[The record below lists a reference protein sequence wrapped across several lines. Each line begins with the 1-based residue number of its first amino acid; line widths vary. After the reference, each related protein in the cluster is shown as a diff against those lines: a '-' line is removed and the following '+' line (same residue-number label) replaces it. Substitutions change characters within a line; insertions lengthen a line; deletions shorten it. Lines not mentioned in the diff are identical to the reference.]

1 MKGKNKEE
9 EKRGENMKEQKNRT
23 IQEVIAKRK
32 EHSRRVDTKLIMKA
46 YNYAKNHHGDQLRKS
61 GEPYIIHPLNVAY
74 ILAEIGLDDSTISAA
89 LLHDVVEDTEV
100 SQNQITKEFGQ
111 EISEMVAG
119 VTKLG
124 NIFFASVEERQVEDY
139 RKMFL
144 AMGKDIRV
152 ILIKLADRLH
162 NMRTLKYLK
171 RDRQIAISKE
181 TMDLYAPLANRL
193 GLYSLKWELEDL
205 AFKYLYPDEYHE
217 VVEGINKKREER
229 LQFIEK
235 IMADIRV
242 ALKKQRI
249 DAEVTG
255 RAKHLYSI
263 YKKMKRDN
271 KTLDQIYDLFALR
284 ILVNSVKD
292 CYAALGVVH
301 ELYNPMPGRF
311 KDYIAVPKP
320 NMYQSIHTT
329 LLGENGT
336 PFEVQI
342 RTYEMHRVAEFGIA
356 AHWAYKEASY
366 FGKKQAVKVE
376 EDKLAWLRETLE
388 WQKDMQDPQEFL
400 ETLKTEL
407 FEDEVY
413 VFTPKGKIIVLPRGA
428 TPIDFAYSIHQEI
441 GNKMTGCKINSKMMP
456 IVTKLK
462 NGDIVDIITSDNS
475 KGPSRD
481 WLKFVKSSSAKNKIK
496 SWFKKA
502 QKSENIERGKELIEK
517 ELKRI
522 GVSYEDLFKNQYI
535 DPMLEKYRYK
545 NLDDMYLAVGFGANS
560 AGKVIARMLQEYR
573 KEHEEE
579 GVEEKIQELVKARQR
594 RPKVSGSGIVVKGID
609 NCLVKLSKCCNP
621 LPGDEIVGYITKGR
635 GVSVHRKDCPNI
647 KNLISEENRMID
659 VEWYKENKETY
670 QADIEVRAND
680 RSGLLLDILKQ
691 IGTTKAL
698 ILGVKTKTT
707 KERIAIIGVTLEV
720 ENLEEL
726 NRAINA
732 IRKVDSV
739 YEVRRS

>member
-1 MKGKNKEE
+1 MREE
-9 EKRGENMKEQKNRT
+9 TQEIT
-23 IQEVIAKRK
+23 IQDVINKRK
-32 EHSRRVDTKLIMKA
+32 QHSRKVDVKLIMKA
-46 YNYAKNHHGDQLRKS
+46 YNLAKEKHGDQKRHS

-74 ILAEIGLDDSTISAA
+74 ILADIGLDESTISAA
-89 LLHDVVEDTEV
+89 LLHDVVEDTDMTDEELRK
-100 SQNQITKEFGQ
+100 IFGD
-111 EISEMVAG
+111 EIADMVAG
-119 VTKLG
+119 VTKLSS
-124 NIFFASVEERQVEDY
+124 IQFETVEERQAEDY

-171 RDRQIAISKE
+171 RDRQIAISRE
-181 TMDLYAPLANRL
+181 TRELYAPLANRL
-193 GLYSLKWELEDL
+193 GIYSLKWELEDL
-205 AFKYLYPDEYHE
+205 TFKYLEPEEYHE
-217 VVEGINKKREER
+217 LVEGINKKREER
-229 LQFIEK
+229 IKFIEK
-235 IMADIRV
+235 IMADIR
-242 ALKKQRI
+242 ATLKKQRI

-263 YKKMKRDN
+263 YRKMKRDN

-301 ELYNPMPGRF
+301 ELYSPMPGRF

-329 LLGENGT
+329 LLGEKGT

-342 RTYEMHRVAEFGIA
+342 RTFEMHKIAEFGIA

-366 FGKKQAVKVE
+366 FGKKQSVKVE

-400 ETLKTEL
+400 NTLKTEL

-413 VFTPKGKIIVLPRGA
+413 VFTPKGAIKVLPMGA
-428 TPIDFAYSIHQEI
+428 TPIDFAYSIHAEI
-441 GNKMTGCKINSKMMP
+441 GNRMTGCKINSKMMP

-462 NGDIVDIITSDNS
+462 TGDIVEIITSDKS

-481 WLKFVKSSSAKNKIK
+481 WLKFVKSTAARNKIK

-502 QKSENIERGKELIEK
+502 QKAENIERGKELIEK

-522 GVSYEDLFKNQYI
+522 GLSHTDLFKTEYI
-535 DPMLEKYRYK
+535 NPMFEKYKYK
-545 NLDDMYLAVGFGANS
+545 NLEEMYAAVGFGANS
-560 AGKVIARMLQEYR
+560 SVKVIAKMLQEYR
-573 KEHEEE
+573 KEHQEEDIE
-579 GVEEKIQELVKARQR
+579 RKIEELKKAKIKKTKPSSSGVI
-594 RPKVSGSGIVVKGID
+594 VKGID

-635 GVSVHRKDCPNI
+635 GVSVHRKDCQNV
-647 KNLISEENRMID
+647 KELISEENRMID
-659 VEWYKENKETY
+659 VEWYAEEKSEY
-670 QADIEVRAND
+670 QAEIEICSND
-680 RSGLLLDILKQ
+680 RPGLLVDILKML
-691 IGTTKAL
+691 GTTKAK
-698 ILGVKTKTT
+698 ILGVNTKTT
-707 KERIAIIGVTLEV
+707 KERIAIIDITVEV
-720 ENLEEL
+720 ENVNEL
-726 NRAINA
+726 NKAQKVL
-732 IRKVDSV
+732 RKVNSV
-739 YEVRRS
+739 YDVRRKEEK

>member
-1 MKGKNKEE
+1 MQETKDI
-9 EKRGENMKEQKNRT
+9 T
-23 IQEVIAKRK
+23 IQDIIAKRK
-32 EHSRRVDTKLIMKA
+32 EHSRKVDQKLIQKA
-46 YNYAKNHHGDQLRKS
+46 YKYAVEHHGDQRRKS
-61 GEPYIIHPLNVAY
+61 GEPYIIHPINVAY
-74 ILAEIGLDDSTISAA
+74 ILADIGLDESTICAA
-89 LLHDVVEDTEV
+89 LLHDVVEDTDATE
-100 SQNQITKEFGQ
+100 NDIKREFGE
-111 EISEMVAG
+111 EISDMVAG

-124 NIFFASVEERQVEDY
+124 KIAFATVEEQQAEDY

-152 ILIKLADRLH
+152 ILIKLSDRLH
-162 NMRTLKYLK
+162 NMRTLRHLK

-181 TMDLYAPLANRL
+181 TMELYAPLANRL
-193 GLYSLKWELEDL
+193 GLYSIKWELEDL
-205 AFKYLYPDEYHE
+205 AFKYLYPEEFHE
-217 VVEGINKKREER
+217 LVEGINKKREER
-229 LQFIEK
+229 LKFIEK
-235 IMADIRV
+235 IMQDIRV
-242 ALKKQRI
+242 ELKKQKI

-263 YKKMKRDN
+263 YRKMKRDN

-284 ILVNSVKD
+284 ILVTSVKD

-301 ELYNPMPGRF
+301 DLYSPMPGRF

-329 LLGENGT
+329 LLGEKGT

-342 RTYEMHRVAEFGIA
+342 RTWEMHRIAEFGIA

-413 VFTPKGKIIVLPRGA
+413 VFTPKGAIKVLPSGS
-428 TPIDFAYSIHQEI
+428 TPIDFAYNIHAEI
-441 GNKMTGCKINSKMMP
+441 GHHMTGCKINSKMMP
-456 IVTKLK
+456 ILTPLK
-462 NGDIVDIITSDNS
+462 TGDIVEIITSENS

-496 SWFKKA
+496 SWFKKE
-502 QKSENIERGKELIEK
+502 QKAENIEKGKDLIEK

-522 GVSYEDLFKNQYI
+522 GFSHSDLFKPEYLE
-535 DPMLEKYRYK
+535 PMLNKYKYK
-545 NLDDMYLAVGFGANS
+545 DLDEMYAAIGFGANS
-560 AGKVIARMLQEYR
+560 SVKVIARMLQEYR
-573 KEHEEE
+573 KEHQEENI
-579 GVEEKIQELVKARQR
+579 EEKIQELAIAKAKK
-594 RPKVSGSGIVVKGID
+594 PKPSNAGIIVKGID

-635 GVSVHRKDCPNI
+635 GVSVHRKDCTNI
-647 KNLISEENRMID
+647 GELLSEENRLID
-659 VEWYKENKETY
+659 VEWYEEEKASYK
-670 QADIEVRAND
+670 ADIEICSND
-680 RSGLLLDILKQ
+680 RTGLLLDILRE
-691 IGTTKAL
+691 IGTTKAK
-698 ILGVKTKTT
+698 IEGVNTKIT
-707 KERIAIIGVTLEV
+707 KEKIAIIDITLEV
-720 ENLEEL
+720 ENLAEL
-726 NRAINA
+726 NKAIKA
-732 IRKVDSV
+732 IRKVNSV
-739 YEVRRS
+739 YEVNRKK